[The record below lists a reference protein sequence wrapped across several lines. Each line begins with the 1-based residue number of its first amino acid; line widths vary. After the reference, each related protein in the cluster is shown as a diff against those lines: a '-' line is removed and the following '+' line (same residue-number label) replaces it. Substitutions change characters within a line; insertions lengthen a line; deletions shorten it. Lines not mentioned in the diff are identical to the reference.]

1 MLRAISPKVKV
12 GSTVGAGD
20 SVVAAIAYAGDE
32 GMSLEDTINLSMATG
47 SANVMQSGT
56 QAAPRELVDSLI
68 DKVGIEEVTED

>member
-1 MLRAISPKVKV
+1 
-12 GSTVGAGD
+12 
-20 SVVAAIAYAGDE
+20 
-32 GMSLEDTINLSMATG
+32 MSLEDTINLSMATG